1 MVFNKRTLLVKNFVY
16 ITFDENIHF
25 VPSNTN
31 LEKDNIDT
39 QLKINRMP
47 NSEQAAKDVT
57 QEGLEKDFRKTLIN
71 IKTYLRNI
79 GFLGTILKT

>member
-39 QLKINRMP
+39 QLKINHMP